1 VDNVARRDRHRR
13 IAWIVGDK
21 QAAVGVNVPGDTRHE
36 AADRQLDAHLL
47 AEGDAKRAVGVE
59 QAGAHRVR
67 VGAEGDVPPFK
78 LAQHLEQQRL
88 ARHRGPLRQQGRPGK
103 AGWGDRE
110 RLRGGRHVDAG
121 ANYYRRAIRRLLG
134 QDARELAV
142 PDQDVVRPL
151 EHRADADA

>member
-1 VDNVARRDRHRR
+1 MDNVARRDRHRR

-47 AEGDAKRAVGVE
+47 AEGDAERAVGVE

-110 RLRGGRHVDAG
+110 RFRGGRHVDAG
-121 ANYYRRAIRRLLG
+121 ANHYRRAIWRLLG

-151 EHRADADA
+151 EHRADAA

>member
-1 VDNVARRDRHRR
+1 MDNVARRDRHRR

-36 AADRQLDAHLL
+36 AADRQLDSHLL
-47 AEGDAKRAVGVE
+47 PEGDAERTVGVE

-78 LAQHLEQQRL
+78 LAQHLQQQRL

-103 AGWGDRE
+103 AGRGDRE
-110 RLRGGRHVDAG
+110 RFGGGRHVDAG
-121 ANYYRRAIRRLLG
+121 ADHYRRAVWRLLG
-134 QDARELAV
+134 EDAGELAV
-142 PDQDVVRPL
+142 PD
-151 EHRADADA
+151 

>member
-1 VDNVARRDRHRR
+1 VDNVAGRDRHRR

-21 QAAVGVNVPGDTRHE
+21 QAAVRVNVPGDTPHE
-36 AADRQLDAHLL
+36 AGDRQLDSHLL
-47 AEGDAKRAVGVE
+47 PQGDAERAVGVE

-67 VGAEGDVPPFK
+67 VRAEGDVPPFK

-110 RLRGGRHVDAG
+110 RLGGGRHVDAG
-121 ANYYRRAIRRLLG
+121 ADHYRRAVWRLLG
-134 QDARELAV
+134 EDAGELAI
-142 PDQDVVRPL
+142 PD
-151 EHRADADA
+151 